1 VTSGSD
7 GGSVEVVCV
16 GGRLALLL
24 LVLVV
29 N

>member
-24 LVLVV
+24 VLVV